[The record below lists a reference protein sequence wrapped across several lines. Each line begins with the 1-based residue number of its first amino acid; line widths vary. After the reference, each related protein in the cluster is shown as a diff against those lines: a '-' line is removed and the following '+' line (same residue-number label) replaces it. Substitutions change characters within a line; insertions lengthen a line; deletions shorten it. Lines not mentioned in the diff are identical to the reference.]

1 MYIKEMKIE
10 RKGSGE
16 KTSAYV
22 YILPDFIFNGRKLP
36 HPCPHASPCLV
47 RLYARLKLSVVVLP
61 ARILLPSVLDP
72 NHNAIFNP
80 NRLVTVT

>member
-10 RKGSGE
+10 RRGSGE

-22 YILPDFIFNGRKLP
+22 YILPDFISNGRKLP

-47 RLYARLKLSVVVLP
+47 RLCTSQIVCRCVT
-61 ARILLPSVLDP
+61 RT
-72 NHNAIFNP
+72 NTFAICSWP
-80 NRLVTVT
+80 KSQRYL